1 VIFVVG
7 FVALAI
13 VLIAT
18 SGKPGRW
25 LERRYW
31 RLRRDRE
38 RRQES

>member
-1 VIFVVG
+1 VTLIFVLG

-18 SGKPGRW
+18 SGKPSRW

-31 RLRRDRE
+31 RLRRTRDR
-38 RRQES
+38 RP